1 MKKIKMICNKLNIDE
16 EKLIV
21 LSVIHELEDEE
32 QVEYLLSKLEA
43 HDEFVDKQSNK
54 ALIVFVSLITAII
67 VSFLAFSKAKLILI
81 STIISVTLGLFLIVL
96 ICKGII

>member
-21 LSVIHELEDEE
+21 LSAIHELEDEE

-81 STIISVTLGLFLIVL
+81 STIIYIFF
-96 ICKGII
+96 

>member
-1 MKKIKMICNKLNIDE
+1 MICNKLNIDE

-21 LSVIHELEDEE
+21 LSAIHELEDEE

>member
-21 LSVIHELEDEE
+21 LSAIHELEDEE